1 MHFPPIHEVA
11 TDHLQ
16 RRTAHRAARLA
27 RARARAAADR
37 GEPVPGGAAGDP
49 PDSAVLLFQADDDG
63 PARRFAESDPCV
75 LEGVVTGCTV
85 KPWTTVAGAAA
96 NRRVS
101 LR

>member
-1 MHFPPIHEVA
+1 MHFLPLHEVA
-11 TDHLQ
+11 TDHLR
-16 RRTAHRAARLA
+16 RRTAHRAARL
-27 RARARAAADR
+27 ARARAAADR

-49 PDSAVLLFQADDDG
+49 PDSAMPLFQADDDS

-85 KPWTTVAGAAA
+85 KPWTTMAGAAA

>member
-1 MHFPPIHEVA
+1 MHFLPLHEVA
-11 TDHLQ
+11 TDHLR
-16 RRTAHRAARLA
+16 RRTAHRAARL
-27 RARARAAADR
+27 ARARAAADR

-49 PDSAVLLFQADDDG
+49 PDSAMPLFQADDNS

>member
-1 MHFPPIHEVA
+1 MHFLLIYDVA
-11 TDHLQ
+11 TDYLQ

-63 PARRFAESDPCV
+63 PARRFAEHDPYV
-75 LEGVVTGCTV
+75 LEGLVTGWTV
-85 KPWTTVAGAAA
+85 KPWTTVVGAAA
-96 NRRVS
+96 SHR
-101 LR
+101 LP

>member
-37 GEPVPGGAAGDP
+37 GEPVPGGAAGDR
-49 PDSAVLLFQADDDG
+49 PDSAMPLFQADDDG
-63 PARRFAESDPCV
+63 PARRFAEHDPYV
-75 LEGVVTGCTV
+75 LEGLVTGCTV
-85 KPWTTVAGAAA
+85 KPWTTVVGAAA
-96 NRRVS
+96 SHR
-101 LR
+101 LP

>member
-16 RRTAHRAARLA
+16 RRTAHRAIHLA
-27 RARARAAADR
+27 HAQAAVDQGKR
-37 GEPVPGGAAGDP
+37 VPVGAAGNP
-49 PDSAVLLFQADDDG
+49 PDSAVPLFQADDDG
-63 PARRFAESDPCV
+63 PARRFAEHDPYV
-75 LEGVVTGCTV
+75 LEGLVTGWTV

>member
-1 MHFPPIHEVA
+1 M
-11 TDHLQ
+11 
-16 RRTAHRAARLA
+16 
-27 RARARAAADR
+27 DR
-37 GEPVPGGAAGDP
+37 GELLLGGAAGDP
-49 PDSAVLLFQADDDG
+49 PDAAVLLFQAAADG
-63 PARRFAESDPCV
+63 PARRFAECDPYV

>member
-1 MHFPPIHEVA
+1 MHFLPLHEVA
-11 TDHLQ
+11 TDHL
-16 RRTAHRAARLA
+16 RRRAAHRAIHLA
-27 RARARAAADR
+27 HAQAAVDQGKR
-37 GEPVPGGAAGDP
+37 VPVGAAGNP
-49 PDSAVLLFQADDDG
+49 PDAAVLLFQAAADG
-63 PARRFAESDPCV
+63 PARRFAECAPCV

>member
-37 GEPVPGGAAGDP
+37 GEPVPGGAAGDR
-49 PDSAVLLFQADDDG
+49 PDSAMPLFQADDDG

-75 LEGVVTGCTV
+75 LEGLVTGWTV